1 MTRWPEVKIEKEVII
16 KCLEKNKFLIL
27 TTAEELGISR
37 GILKRLI
44 KEFSIPVPKIPLGKS
59 FKDLSNTHISNPK
72 YPKAKSTY
80 DGMKKRCYNPKEKC
94 YKDYGGRGIKVCD
107 RWLESFDNFFEDC
120 LVLDNAFNKGYSIDR
135 KDVNGHYE
143 ISNIHFVTH
152 KEQCNNRRYH
162 HLIEYNGEVKTLS
175 AWAETYGLTYDFL
188 KDRIKLG
195 FTFEEA
201 VTIPKGVTRRRYYS
215 RSY

>member
-1 MTRWPEVKIEKEVII
+1 MARWPDVKIEKDVLV
-16 KCLEKNKFLIL
+16 KCLEKNHFLIL
-27 TTAEELGISR
+27 TTANELGIGR
-37 GILKRLI
+37 TVLNRLM
-44 KEFSIPVPKIPLGKS
+44 KEFNIEIPNISLGTNLR
-59 FKDLSNTHISNPK
+59 DLNNNYISHPK
-72 YPKAKSTY
+72 YSKAKRTY
-80 DGMKKRCYNPKEKC
+80 DGMKKRCYSPKEKC

-143 ISNIHFVTH
+143 IRNIRFVTH

-175 AWAETYGLTYDFL
+175 TWAETYGLTNDFL

-201 VTIPKGVTRRRYYS
+201 ITIPKGMTRLKYYS
-215 RSY
+215 TSY

>member
-1 MTRWPEVKIEKEVII
+1 MARWPDVKIEKDVLV
-16 KCLEKNKFLIL
+16 KCLEKNRFLIL
-27 TTAEELGISR
+27 TTAKELRVGR
-37 GILKRLI
+37 TVLHRLI
-44 KEFSIPVPKIPLGKS
+44 KEFNIEMPKISLGS
-59 FKDLSNTHISNPK
+59 NLRDLNNNYISHPK
-72 YPKAKSTY
+72 YPKAKRTY

-120 LVLDNAFNKGYSIDR
+120 LVLDKAFEKDYSIDR
-135 KDVNGHYE
+135 RDVNGNYE
-143 ISNIHFVTH
+143 ISNIRFITH
-152 KEQCNNRRYH
+152 KEQCNNRRCNR
-162 HLIEYNGEVKTLS
+162 LIEYKGEIKTLS
-175 AWAETYGLTYDFL
+175 DWAESFGLTYDFI

-201 VTIPKGVTRRRYYS
+201 VTIPKGMTRRKYYS